1 VAAPGVSVSPGY
13 DVRGVPVRRGGH
25 MLDKSSYSAILFL
38 IERDTVEELEAL
50 I

>member
-1 VAAPGVSVSPGY
+1 MSLGY
-13 DVRGVPVRRGGH
+13 DVRGMLVRRGGR

-38 IERDTVEELEAL
+38 IERDTVEEAL